1 MPEATFH
8 VDREARAGIPHRR
21 VQRESCPTVE
31 PRAHCVDRAQRGRIG
46 IERLTR
52 RRDGRVGGIDR
63 GAAKHVV
70 SLAAVNVDPVALRR
84 RVRTDEA
91 RRCSTRRRRGRRRR
105 RGGGGGGGGGGGAP
119 TGSKN
124 KPLTTAL
131 ALEPVRVVIVISTFP
146 DIAQV
151 RYLPLAKL
159 DTVCVFS
166 IALVLASLSVT
177 VSDRP
182 LPS

>member
-1 MPEATFH
+1 MQQEA
-8 VDREARAGIPHRR
+8 E
-21 VQRESCPTVE
+21 
-31 PRAHCVDRAQRGRIG
+31 
-46 IERLTR
+46 
-52 RRDGRVGGIDR
+52 
-63 GAAKHVV
+63 GAAEEAEAEG
-70 SLAAVNVDPVALRR
+70 AA
-84 RVRTDEA
+84 EA
-91 RRCSTRRRRGRRRR
+91 GAE
-105 RGGGGGGGGGGGAP
+105 GAAEAAP

-151 RYLPLAKL
+151 RYLPLVKL